1 MAYEESTY
9 KYRGNWSA
17 QLRDMVAVQQRNEAQ
32 AALQRE
38 EHATQTA
45 KRLAELGQLGL
56 RLLDDKG
63 SPLSEFGRAAHSLG
77 VADLLASGYSQTPIR
92 HISPLKRQ
100 LSARVRRES
109 SSLGRASSSLRMGAH
124 GERLAP
130 KTMATGVDH
139 GVDSARGFIAQAGA
153 RRDNRWL

>member
-1 MAYEESTY
+1 MRMRCLAAEAHHRNARQSQVARERRWAAEKASLVA
-9 KYRGNWSA
+9 GVEQLAA
-17 QLRDMVAVQQRNEAQ
+17 QLITARNEAQ

-124 GERLAP
+124 GERL
-130 KTMATGVDH
+130 
-139 GVDSARGFIAQAGA
+139 
-153 RRDNRWL
+153 